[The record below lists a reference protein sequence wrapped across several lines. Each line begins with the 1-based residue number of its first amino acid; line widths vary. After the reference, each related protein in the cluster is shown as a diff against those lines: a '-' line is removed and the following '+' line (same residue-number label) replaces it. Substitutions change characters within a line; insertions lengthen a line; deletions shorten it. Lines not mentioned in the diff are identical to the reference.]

1 MLSPLPGAIE
11 PAELSTHSIGTP
23 AVAAPSS
30 LSYAAIV
37 SANNHATTSDVEV
50 TSVTSRKS

>member
-1 MLSPLPGAIE
+1 MLSPLPGATV
-11 PAELSTHSIGTP
+11 PELATYGVGTP

-37 SANNHATTSDVEV
+37 SANSQATASDVEV
-50 TSVTSRKS
+50 ISVTSRK